1 MGLPLLVEVLEDFL
15 GFWWFCWR
23 GLLSREEDMRAREAS
38 LGCGSGELRCRSS
51 SCFRSRVP
59 KLFWSMSAAAFSP
72 STGVTVLELAVVECG
87 SSSQSVS
94 SDLVISDLV
103 AFDPLTGS
111 QLLLSSANG
120 IEAKKWW
127 SSLLLQVLLLAMLT
141 TEVDG
146 SPPPP
151 PSTSEGG
158 ALLAGSDSQ
167 YSS

>member
-23 GLLSREEDMRAREAS
+23 GLLSREEDMRASEAS

-111 QLLLSSANG
+111 QLSSANG
-120 IEAKKWW
+120 IEAVKKWW
-127 SSLLLQVLLLAMLT
+127 ASLLLQVLLLAMLT